1 MKIGFI
7 GLGTM
12 GGSMAYN
19 ALDGGNEMVVHDIN
33 PASAARNLEAGATW
47 ADTPKG
53 VTEQSGIVFTS
64 IPGPTEV
71 KAVALGEAG
80 IMEGRNR
87 SWELSSRELT
97 SGLIGYPMQHNI
109 DFSWSWS
116 PFHHRYPNAYRIPLT
131 SCLKTRF
138 CSNHLSLW
146 MNDVRSS

>member
-33 PASAARNLEAGATW
+33 PASATRHLEAGATW
-47 ADTPKG
+47 ADTPK
-53 VTEQSGIVFTS
+53 
-64 IPGPTEV
+64 EV
-71 KAVALGEAG
+71 AVGEAG

-109 DFSWSWS
+109 DFSWS
-116 PFHHRYPNAYRIPLT
+116 
-131 SCLKTRF
+131 
-138 CSNHLSLW
+138 
-146 MNDVRSS
+146 